1 MYSLAW
7 PWVLLALPLPII
19 VRKLLPASR
28 SIAEAGLRVPTL
40 RGFETLKDRS
50 DAEQLLN
57 WRFWV
62 AVLAWL
68 LLVVAA
74 ARPERIGDEIDVPVS
89 GRNLMLA
96 VDLSGSMDQKDFELG
111 SRRVDRLTATK
122 AVASDFIARREGDRI
137 GLILFGERAYLQ
149 VPLTLDRET
158 VKVLLLEAF
167 IGLAGEKTAI
177 GDAITLAVRRV
188 HEQPDEAGEQVLVL
202 LTDGANTAGE
212 VDPLK
217 AAELAQQVGLRI
229 YTIGIGAEQLE
240 VSSLIGGRRSIN
252 PSADLDEATLTQIA
266 DLTGGRYFRATDTA
280 SLQDIYRLV
289 DELEPVEEPESGFRP
304 VQSLYYYPLG
314 AAFALATL
322 LSLVSLLHELRVRLT
337 VRRSLKVRS
346 ECRLT
351 FTGCVPNGCWLSRWW
366 SWSPFCWDVATW
378 ARAIGSRSLIA
389 R

>member
-1 MYSLAW
+1 MWSLAW
-7 PWVLLALPLPII
+7 PWALLALPLPWI
-19 VRKLLPASR
+19 VRALLPEAKGLS
-28 SIAEAGLRVPTL
+28 EAGLRVPTL
-40 RGFETLKDRS
+40 SSFETLKDRS
-50 DAEQLLN
+50 GAEQLLN

-62 AVLAWL
+62 AVIAWL
-68 LLVVAA
+68 LLVLAA
-74 ARPERIGDEIDVPVS
+74 ARPERIGDELDVPVS

-111 SRRVDRLTATK
+111 NRRVDRLTATK

-158 VKVLLLEAF
+158 VNVLLMEAF

-188 HEQPDEAGEQVLVL
+188 HEQADEAGEQVLVL

-212 VDPLK
+212 VEPLK

-240 VSSLIGGRRSIN
+240 VASLIGGRRRIN

-266 DLTGGRYFRATDTA
+266 ELTGGRYFRATDTA

-304 VQSLYYYPLG
+304 VKSLFFWPLG
-314 AAFALATL
+314 AAFI
-322 LSLVSLLHELRVRLT
+322 LVSIACVFSLLQRA
-337 VRRSLKVRS
+337 VRREAAGVR
-346 ECRLT
+346 T
-351 FTGCVPNGCWLSRWW
+351 DAG
-366 SWSPFCWDVATW
+366 
-378 ARAIGSRSLIA
+378 
-389 R
+389 

>member
-1 MYSLAW
+1 MWSLAW
-7 PWVLLALPLPII
+7 PWVLLALPLPWIM
-19 VRKLLPASR
+19 RALLPEAR
-28 SIAEAGLRVPTL
+28 GLAEAGLRVPTL
-40 RGFETLKDRS
+40 TSFETLKDRS

-68 LLVVAA
+68 LLVLAA
-74 ARPERIGDEIDVPVS
+74 ARPERIGDELDVPVS

-111 SRRVDRLTATK
+111 NRRVDRLTATK
-122 AVASDFIARREGDRI
+122 AVASDFISRREGDRI

-158 VKVLLLEAF
+158 VKILLLEAF

-188 HEQPDEAGEQVLVL
+188 HEQSADEGDQVLVL

-212 VDPLK
+212 VEPLK

-240 VSSLIGGRRSIN
+240 VSSLIGGRRRIN
-252 PSADLDEATLTQIA
+252 PSADLDEETLTGIA
-266 DLTGGRYFRATDTA
+266 ELTGGRYFRATDTA

-304 VQSLYYYPLG
+304 VKSLYFWPLG
-314 AAFALATL
+314 GAFV
-322 LSLVSLLHELRVRLT
+322 LVSMMCLVNLLQRMALR
-337 VRRSLKVRS
+337 RRAEVQISA
-346 ECRLT
+346 
-351 FTGCVPNGCWLSRWW
+351 G
-366 SWSPFCWDVATW
+366 
-378 ARAIGSRSLIA
+378 
-389 R
+389 